1 MEYLRKLI
9 EEAGIAGAGGAGFPA
24 HMKLS
29 DRADTVIVNG
39 AECEPLLRVDQQLMA
54 KRAGDLAAGLDMM
67 VRAMG
72 AERGIIALKGKYREA
87 AAALETVVSGY
98 RELSVF
104 EMKNF
109 YPAGDE
115 QVMVCDVTGRIVPE
129 GDIPLA
135 VGCVVNNVET
145 VLNIYDAAAS
155 GLCVTDKWITV
166 TGAVRR
172 PCTVKVPVGITAA
185 EALELAGGAETDR
198 YRIVNGGP
206 MMGKLM
212 APGDVITKTT
222 KGFIVL
228 PEHHRLLK
236 SLDRDIGSVL
246 REAKTA
252 CMHCNQCTDVCP
264 RNMLG
269 HRLDPARLMRIAS
282 YGSLCDT
289 TASIT
294 GAYLCV
300 ECRLCEYGCVHD
312 LQPWR
317 VNRMLKEQLRDAGI
331 PADHR
336 NVPDHVHPFREYR
349 RFPVSKL
356 VRMLGLTRYDR
367 PAPIAGAYCDFARVT
382 LLMKQHAGVPSEP
395 VVKTG
400 DRVEKG
406 DLVGR
411 IPEGRMG
418 TNIHAS
424 ISGRVTAADK
434 DKVVIER

>member
-87 AAALETVVSGY
+87 AAALETAVSGY

-212 APGDVITKTT
+212 
-222 KGFIVL
+222 FN
-228 PEHHRLLK
+228 
-236 SLDRDIGSVL
+236 S
-246 REAKTA
+246 
-252 CMHCNQCTDVCP
+252 
-264 RNMLG
+264 
-269 HRLDPARLMRIAS
+269 
-282 YGSLCDT
+282 
-289 TASIT
+289 
-294 GAYLCV
+294 
-300 ECRLCEYGCVHD
+300 
-312 LQPWR
+312 
-317 VNRMLKEQLRDAGI
+317 NRR
-331 PADHR
+331 
-336 NVPDHVHPFREYR
+336 
-349 RFPVSKL
+349 
-356 VRMLGLTRYDR
+356 
-367 PAPIAGAYCDFARVT
+367 
-382 LLMKQHAGVPSEP
+382 
-395 VVKTG
+395 
-400 DRVEKG
+400 
-406 DLVGR
+406 
-411 IPEGRMG
+411 
-418 TNIHAS
+418 
-424 ISGRVTAADK
+424 
-434 DKVVIER
+434 